1 MAGHAPTL
9 IRSAIPPSTDIPAY
23 DDPLLGVSL
32 STARRDVPVTDGNSL
47 AAALLNAQPGDT
59 IILEEGRTYTQNESI
74 RAIGTA
80 TQPIIIKGSTGAAW
94 NGVVRL
100 YGQYIYLMGVDLST
114 GAEGVVVLA
123 GFCNKILACK
133 FGNQEASNAISLD
146 RVVDV
151 PDNRGGRYGEIA
163 YCDFGTQGP
172 NPPWQPG
179 DDFPGFRQQIK
190 MFTDSVYNPS
200 ADKWGWDSVHID
212 GWIHHNNFHDSHP
225 KADPGTYSS
234 GDNDIIE
241 FGEGDSQEWVYTLS
255 TNWYV
260 EYNIF
265 QNNNNAGNALI
276 DFKTRG
282 NICRGNTCIGNFSQG
297 FWSRTGGAIQY
308 ISNWMDYT
316 WGRPYL
322 TLRDSNNIAIK
333 NYMDGGQIDDFS
345 GDRPYDTY
353 PRGSWGQY
361 PCAFNSKIMS
371 NTGGCDIHVGEKF
384 SNQGELP
391 AHAENTLIEDQATN
405 SISFRAVDGTPQ
417 YLNPI
422 DNRFD
427 PPSINA
433 PDAVQLTTADVGPD
447 AITNAPLSWS
457 SPRGVGTISQGEA
470 VYVSSFETGAIQDQN
485 VSPDGWNEQTML
497 SNCPGHLYCVPGRDY
512 SYSSQVLPSATD
524 TGVGTVL
531 PRAGNYFWR
540 AEIREGDNP
549 LDGDH
554 SPRSQLK
561 IGSQSP
567 GRIKYGV
574 KSWVQLS
581 IYRPSARASVFD
593 NEDLTLFQMSFYPE
607 PTDQSLIA
615 MQFEYVNNAHAPSKG
630 WTGEGHIFTLRY
642 FDGNSVVLVPHADLG
657 RSNQIPTFADE
668 WVDWRLELKSHATN
682 GEAKLWYRRPE
693 AENVWVQVVDIKSS
707 DNVEIGWV
715 GKDYLSSIS
724 CYGGPHTPPVDGS
737 VYVPSIVCYF
747 DEFRVSDETAG
758 TIESVEITS
767 SPQVSPVTP
776 GASQQSIDLLQQ
788 ITEFPRLPRQIF
800 SGHHVASFHSANDVP
815 NAWDDT
821 FEPGGYIYELHQ
833 LTGVWPW
840 LWGVNWDAAWVGEVH
855 DPV

>member
-1 MAGHAPTL
+1 MALNYVIIVPLGARSPEYPYPRTVQASMAGHAPTL

-190 MFTDSVYNPS
+190 MFTDSVYN
-200 ADKWGWDSVHID
+200 SVHID

-308 ISNWMDYT
+308 MIFR
-316 WGRPYL
+316 GIAL
-322 TLRDSNNIAIK
+322 TI
-333 NYMDGGQIDDFS
+333 
-345 GDRPYDTY
+345 
-353 PRGSWGQY
+353 
-361 PCAFNSKIMS
+361 
-371 NTGGCDIHVGEKF
+371 
-384 SNQGELP
+384 
-391 AHAENTLIEDQATN
+391 LI
-405 SISFRAVDGTPQ
+405 
-417 YLNPI
+417 
-422 DNRFD
+422 
-427 PPSINA
+427 
-433 PDAVQLTTADVGPD
+433 
-447 AITNAPLSWS
+447 
-457 SPRGVGTISQGEA
+457 RGVR
-470 VYVSSFETGAIQDQN
+470 GANI
-485 VSPDGWNEQTML
+485 
-497 SNCPGHLYCVPGRDY
+497 
-512 SYSSQVLPSATD
+512 
-524 TGVGTVL
+524 
-531 PRAGNYFWR
+531 
-540 AEIREGDNP
+540 
-549 LDGDH
+549 
-554 SPRSQLK
+554 
-561 IGSQSP
+561 
-567 GRIKYGV
+567 
-574 KSWVQLS
+574 
-581 IYRPSARASVFD
+581 
-593 NEDLTLFQMSFYPE
+593 
-607 PTDQSLIA
+607 
-615 MQFEYVNNAHAPSKG
+615 HAPS
-630 WTGEGHIFTLRY
+630 I
-642 FDGNSVVLVPHADLG
+642 
-657 RSNQIPTFADE
+657 
-668 WVDWRLELKSHATN
+668 
-682 GEAKLWYRRPE
+682 
-693 AENVWVQVVDIKSS
+693 
-707 DNVEIGWV
+707 
-715 GKDYLSSIS
+715 
-724 CYGGPHTPPVDGS
+724 
-737 VYVPSIVCYF
+737 
-747 DEFRVSDETAG
+747 
-758 TIESVEITS
+758 
-767 SPQVSPVTP
+767 
-776 GASQQSIDLLQQ
+776 
-788 ITEFPRLPRQIF
+788 PRLCRTLAVAIF
-800 SGHHVASFHSANDVP
+800 MLAKNSLTKESF
-815 NAWDDT
+815 
-821 FEPGGYIYELHQ
+821 L
-833 LTGVWPW
+833 LTQKTR
-840 LWGVNWDAAWVGEVH
+840 
-855 DPV
+855 